1 MTTTSTGAT
10 TSTSTGCRGT
20 ALVRRPTGNLGAG
33 IVTHIERSVV
43 DEGLALQQHDAY
55 RAALTAAGWD
65 VREVDPAPEQPDACF
80 VEDTVVV
87 VGRTAVLGRSG
98 AEERR
103 GEAAG
108 TEKCLRALD
117 LEVVRIESP
126 GTLDGG
132 DVLQVGDRVYVGRG
146 GRTNAEGIRQLR
158 HHLAPLGRT
167 VVAVRLVDV
176 LHLKSAVTALPDGTF
191 LSLPDLLEPGVFP
204 PGRPVLEEGG
214 CHVVPLD
221 DHRVLISASAPHTSA
236 LLEDLGF
243 ELSVVDI
250 SEFEKLEGCVTCLSV
265 LIPAVP
271 SSKEKHS

>member
-1 MTTTSTGAT
+1 MTTTSTPGH
-10 TSTSTGCRGT
+10 RGT

-43 DEGLALQQHDAY
+43 DEDLALEQHEAY
-55 RAALTAAGWD
+55 RAALAAAGWD
-65 VREVDPAPEQPDACF
+65 VREVDPAPDHPDACF

-87 VGRTAVLGRSG
+87 AGRTAVLGRSG

-103 GEAAG
+103 GEVAG
-108 TEKCLRALD
+108 TEKALTELGLD
-117 LEVVRIESP
+117 VVRIEAP

-132 DVLQVGDRVYVGRG
+132 DVLQVGDTVYVGRG
-146 GRTNAEGIRQLR
+146 GRTDAEGIRQLR
-158 HHLAPLGRT
+158 RHLAPTGRT
-167 VVAVRLVDV
+167 VVPVRLVDV

-191 LSLPDLLEPGVFP
+191 LSLPELLEVGVFP

-221 DHRVLISASAPHTSA
+221 EHRVLISASAPRTAA
-236 LLEDLGF
+236 LVEDLGF
-243 ELSVVDI
+243 ELAVVDI

-271 SSKEKHS
+271 TS